1 MFTMEE
7 LAGVMGVSFRYVKAL
22 KNAGAPFCMGRT
34 RPEWVVRWI
43 DNDEVRAKLN
53 QIKLV

>member
-1 MFTMEE
+1 
-7 LAGVMGVSFRYVKAL
+7 MGVSFRYVKAL